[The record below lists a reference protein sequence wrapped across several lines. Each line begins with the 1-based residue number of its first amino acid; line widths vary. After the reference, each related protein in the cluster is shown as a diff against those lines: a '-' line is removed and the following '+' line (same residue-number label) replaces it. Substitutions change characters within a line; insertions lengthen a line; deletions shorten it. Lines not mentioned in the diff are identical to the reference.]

1 MSEVDWSSL
10 HKTLSD
16 NTRKSILE
24 LLKENDAL
32 TYTEIMAV
40 LKITNTGRLNY
51 HLRALNGLISKDDQG
66 KYHLTEKGQLAVN
79 LLATFPKRARVDEK
93 ELTEKAVFATLILV
107 MGFFL
112 IIASFSA
119 YTSFFP
125 TTVPTTFSRVIPQN
139 TSIFLTILALVSNGN
154 QFIFHMGGSNSVYLY
169 VLNLTQYT
177 ALEQQYNPNGFLV
190 NFTGAPPSYIDKFEL
205 KDNSVSLTLPQ
216 GQQYYIYA
224 YSNTS
229 ILLNS
234 LSLTQQTH
242 QSVLS
247 YLKVAVPAFFG
258 VLLIVWSILIFDH
271 RIWP

>member
-1 MSEVDWSSL
+1 LSEVNWSSL
-10 HKTLSD
+10 HKTLGD

-32 TYTEIMAV
+32 TYTEIMAI
-40 LKITNTGRLNY
+40 LNITNTGRLNY
-51 HLRALNGLISKDDQG
+51 HLKALNGLISKDDQG

-79 LLATFPKRARVDEK
+79 LLVTFPQRVRAEEK
-93 ELTEKAVFATLILV
+93 EQMEKAVTATLILV
-107 MGFFL
+107 MGVFL

-125 TTVPTTFSRVIPQN
+125 TIVPGTFSRVIPQN
-139 TSIFLTILALVSNGN
+139 TSIFLTDLFLANNGY
-154 QFIFHMGGSNSVYLY
+154 QFTFHMGSSNSVYLY
-169 VLNLTQYT
+169 VLNSTQYT
-177 ALEQQYNPNGFLV
+177 TLEQQYNPNHFLT
-190 NFTGAPPSYIDKFEL
+190 NFTGTPPSYIDKFEL

-216 GQQYYIYA
+216 GDYYLYV

-229 ILLNS
+229 IVLNS

-242 QSVLS
+242 QSVS
-247 YLKVAVPAFFG
+247 HYLIVAVLAALG
-258 VLLIVWSILIFDH
+258 VLMIVLSILIFAH